1 MKVLFI
7 GGTGV
12 ISSACSALA
21 VERGIDL
28 YILNRGKSDLRPASP
43 DAHLLHADIRQ
54 PKSVAAV
61 LGDMTFDAVVDW
73 VAFTPEHIETDL
85 NLFRGQVGQYVFIS
99 SASAYQTPPSHLPIT
114 ESTPLHNPVW
124 RYSQNKIACELRLR
138 QAYRDENFP
147 ITIVRPSHTYD
158 RTLIPLHGGYTVLH
172 RMRQGKPT
180 IVHGDGASLWVLTHN
195 TDFAK
200 GLVGLLGNSAA
211 IGHAFQITSDELL
224 TWNQIAASLAHALG
238 VEANIVH
245 IPSEFIAKFDS
256 NWGDGLLGDKTH
268 SVVFDNRKIKRL
280 VPDFVCPVPF
290 ARGAQEITDWYLA
303 DPARQQ
309 VDAAFDALVD
319 RIISTHQMGLTTGA

>member
-28 YILNRGKSDLRPASP
+28 YILNRGQSDLRPAPSN
-43 DAHLLHADIRQ
+43 AHLLYTDIRQ
-54 PKSVAAV
+54 PDAALTA

-85 NLFRGQVGQYVFIS
+85 KLFRGRTGQYIFIS

-124 RYSQNKIACELRLR
+124 QYSQNKIACEIRLQ

-147 ITIVRPSHTYD
+147 VTIVRPSHTYD
-158 RTLIPLHGGYTVLH
+158 RTLIPLHGGYTALR
-172 RMRQGKPT
+172 RMRQGKPI
-180 IVHGDGASLWVLTHN
+180 IVHGDGSSLWTLTHN

-200 GLVGLLGNSAA
+200 GLVGLLGNPAA
-211 IGHAFQITSDELL
+211 IGHAVQITSDELL
-224 TWNQIAASLAHALG
+224 TWNQIAELLAHALG
-238 VEANIVH
+238 VPANIVH
-245 IPSEFIAKFDS
+245 VPSDFIAKFDAE
-256 NWGDGLLGDKTH
+256 WGAGLLGDKTA
-268 SVVFDNRKIKRL
+268 SVIFDNSKIKRL
-280 VPDFVCPVPF
+280 VPDFVCTVPF
-290 ARGAQEITDWYLA
+290 ARGAQEIVNWYLA
-303 DPARQQ
+303 DSSRHHM
-309 VDAAFDALVD
+309 DTAFDALVD
-319 RIISTHQMGLTTGA
+319 RIIAAQQAGLPGA